1 MAVVTART
9 YATDTLPGA
18 TAATNFLRAAVDQD
32 TADNQDLPIEVFN
45 STEATGVATVDE
57 GA

>member
-9 YATDTLPGA
+9 YATTTLPGA
-18 TAATNFLRAAVDQD
+18 AAVTDILRAAVGQD
-32 TADNQDLPIEVFN
+32 DADNANLPIEVLV
-45 STEATGVATVDE
+45 STEASGVATVDE

>member
-9 YATDTLPGA
+9 YATTTLPGA
-18 TAATNFLRAAVDQD
+18 AATTNFLRAAVDQD
-32 TADNQDLPIEVFN
+32 TADNLDLPIEVLV
-45 STEATGVATVDE
+45 STETTGVAVVDE